1 MVQSSKND
9 PYQWKYLCIE
19 GKWIF
24 FKNIWFENIFH
35 YLFILLHYY
44 RAIWFD

>member
-19 GKWIF
+19 GK
-24 FKNIWFENIFH
+24 KNEYSLKMI
-35 YLFILLHYY
+35 
-44 RAIWFD
+44 